1 MPTND
6 LKTETPQGL
15 MNQGMSS
22 RPDPKKENL
31 NPDLDRHERS
41 FWTRD
46 KIVWSIV
53 TICLI
58 VGIFWLLKRL
68 SDVLLPFFAACLIA
82 YLLNPL
88 VVFFQKKARIRNR
101 LLAVVVTLL
110 LVGGVLTGIGW
121 LCTPMIVSEIDTLTT
136 MLERYS
142 QHLTSLKFLPAEI
155 VEYIRQIDIS
165 EVKKFLNVEYMMK
178 VFSKGTDLVSRSVE
192 SLFHLL
198 EWALMFIYIVFV
210 LIDYNQVVNGFKKIF
225 PKSIRPKAM
234 EVASDVEKAMNS
246 YFRGQGLV
254 ALCACVM
261 YCVGFSLVGLPLALV
276 MGLLVGVLY
285 MIPYFQYVTL
295 IPVALIC
302 FITSLGGPETFWGMM
317 GKCLLVYLIVQSVC
331 DYIITP
337 HIMGKE
343 MGLNPAV
350 ILLAL
355 SIWGSLL
362 GILGMIIALPAT
374 ALILAYYEEYI
385 SNRGKF

>member
-1 MPTND
+1 MSIND
-6 LKTETPQGL
+6 LNTDNFSGVNESPSGINKSG
-15 MNQGMSS
+15 GGKS
-22 RPDPKKENL
+22 R
-31 NPDLDRHERS
+31 RI
-41 FWTRD
+41 FWTQD
-46 KIVWSIV
+46 KIVWTIV
-53 TICLI
+53 VVCLI

-88 VVFFQKKARIRNR
+88 VVFFQKKVRIRNR

-110 LVGGVLTGIGW
+110 VVCGVLFGIGW
-121 LCTPMIVSEIDTLTT
+121 LCAPMIVSEIDTLTT

-142 QHLTSLKFLPAEI
+142 RHLLTLKFLPAEI
-155 VEYIRQIDIS
+155 VDYIQRIDLSELKNMLNIEY
-165 EVKKFLNVEYMMK
+165 VMK

-192 SLFHLL
+192 SLLHIL

-210 LIDYNQVVNGFKKIF
+210 LIDYNQMVSGFKKIF
-225 PKSIRPKAM
+225 PESIRPKAM
-234 EVASDVEKAMNS
+234 EVAGDVEKAMNS

-261 YCVGFSLVGLPLALV
+261 YCIGFSLVGLPLAIV
-276 MGLLVGVLY
+276 MGLLVGILY
-285 MIPYFQYVTL
+285 MIPYFQYITL
-295 IPVALIC
+295 IPVGLIC
-302 FITSLGGPETFWGMM
+302 FITALGGPETFLGMM

-374 ALILAYYEEYI
+374 ALILAYYEQYI
-385 SNRGKF
+385 SNRGAD